1 MIKTQTNPEL
11 LNDLRKLCK
20 GVKEIHIDVSHWTE
34 GFDYLDDNA
43 WFYDADGNEIVY
55 EKIKDTYDA
64 LFDFDLSLHTG
75 DQDSYNRKKESINW
89 RLHYY
94 LIDLYN
100 ASGICLYGIWWLGR
114 FILDLDNGVITLIAS
129 NCENPDEIE
138 YELESDN
145 YLSKEEIEEYLK
157 DLPDFYYDKNK
168 EQSKKFAPYGYPDD
182 YSLVPIV
189 KFLMCSEIE

>member
-20 GVKEIHIDVSHWTE
+20 GVKEIHIDVTHWTE
-34 GFDYLDDNA
+34 GFDYLDDHG

-55 EKIKDTYDA
+55 EKIKDAYDA
-64 LFDFDLSLHTG
+64 LFDFDLS
-75 DQDSYNRKKESINW
+75 DSYNRKKVSINW